1 MHAEVP
7 IIYSDTCAEN
17 FIRAWHS
24 LGIQSPEDPSGGTA
38 TGVYFGSS
46 SLDPRNESRSDSQT
60 AHYNTVS
67 SRPNYHLLTG
77 NAVSRINFVGQNAT
91 GVEVRSIEPTVHV
104 ATLADPDV
112 QWLNRETFEFGY
124 VNADKEVI
132 LAAGA
137 AHTPQVLQLSGVGP
151 KSLLNRLE
159 IPVVVDLPGVGQN
172 FQDQPT
178 FYPSYN
184 CEPFSTNHII
194 DPGLYCWLILSVFAV
209 TSDILPNAD
218 TLDSNATYA
227 DEQLQLYYSRHQ
239 GAYTLCK
246 DSGNV
251 VAFNPLPHVTLN
263 YISIIAIAASLST
276 SSLYPSDIDPSIIAG
291 YEAQRNIILNL
302 YNSTATAVV
311 ETGFTSHSEIPLT
324 LSKPLSRGTISISNR
339 DPLNPPMVDW
349 GALTNPADVEVMV
362 AALRKQRELMATQ
375 AMQELGPIELSPG
388 LNVTID
394 ADIRAALRQQM
405 QPTYAHLC
413 SPCSMMK
420 RELGGVVGPDLLVY
434 GTKALSVVDASIM
447 PLIPST
453 HTSATVYAIA
463 EKVRQMS
470 LF

>member
-1 MHAEVP
+1 M
-7 IIYSDTCAEN
+7 
-17 FIRAWHS
+17 
-24 LGIQSPEDPSGGTA
+24 
-38 TGVYFGSS
+38 
-46 SLDPRNESRSDSQT
+46 
-60 AHYNTVS
+60 
-67 SRPNYHLLTG
+67 
-77 NAVSRINFVGQNAT
+77 
-91 GVEVRSIEPTVHV
+91 
-104 ATLADPDV
+104 
-112 QWLNRETFEFGY
+112 
-124 VNADKEVI
+124 I
-132 LAAGA
+132 LAAGS

-178 FYPSYN
+178 FYISYN
-184 CEPFSTNHII
+184 CEPVSMIHII
-194 DPGLYCWLILSVFAV
+194 DPGLFCRLTLSVFTV
-209 TSDILPNAD
+209 TLDILPNGD

-246 DSGNV
+246 NSGNV

-263 YISIIAIAASLST
+263 YTSIIAIAAFLSA
-276 SSLYPSDIDPSIIAG
+276 SSLYPPDIDPTIIAG

-324 LSKPLSRGTISISNR
+324 LSKPLSRGTITISNR
-339 DPLNPPMVDW
+339 DPLNPPLVDW

-362 AALRKQRELMATQ
+362 AALKKQRELMATQ

-388 LNVTID
+388 SNVTID

-413 SPCSMMK
+413 STCSMMK

-463 EKVRQMS
+463 EKVRQTS
-470 LF
+470 LFNNVVWCYAS